1 MARCLQNATKL
12 TVLLALLTGAD
23 TLLAHEGHGMT
34 GAHWHATDLW
44 GFVAMA
50 VLVGVV
56 IWQSRK

>member
-1 MARCLQNATKL
+1 MTSLSQNAAKL

-23 TLLAHEGHGMT
+23 ALFAHDGHGMT
-34 GAHWHATDLW
+34 GAHWHATDLF

-50 VLVGVV
+50 VLVAVV

>member
-1 MARCLQNATKL
+1 MTRLSQNAAKL

-23 TLLAHEGHGMT
+23 TLFAHDGHGMT
-34 GAHWHATDLW
+34 GAHWHATDLF

-50 VLVGVV
+50 VLVAVV

>member
-1 MARCLQNATKL
+1 MARCPRNATKL

-23 TLLAHEGHGMT
+23 TLFAHEGHGMT

-50 VLVGVV
+50 VLVAVV